1 MAEEHSGLSSDVHAC
16 PLLFRQAERLRGQS
30 LPLTRLALT
39 LQVLLTLWCIPTRCR
54 RCCTTVRASLWVHG
68 LIAPPKKPRTAA
80 GSRSL
85 VFPFMLSCCR
95 FTLKIHMMNRSS
107 VELVWVSTGSGL
119 VLLAHLE
126 PWINRGGL
134 ASVLPQ
140 VRHHA
145 VGRAL
150 HRYLFPVVV
159 L

>member
-1 MAEEHSGLSSDVHAC
+1 MAEEHSGLSSDLHAR

-30 LPLTRLALT
+30 LPLTRLALA
-39 LQVLLTLWCIPTRCR
+39 LHVLLTLWCIPTRCR

-68 LIAPPKKPRTAA
+68 LIAPPKTQN
-80 GSRSL
+80 RSWFSL
-85 VFPFMLSCCR
+85 FPFMLSCCR

-159 L
+159 VV